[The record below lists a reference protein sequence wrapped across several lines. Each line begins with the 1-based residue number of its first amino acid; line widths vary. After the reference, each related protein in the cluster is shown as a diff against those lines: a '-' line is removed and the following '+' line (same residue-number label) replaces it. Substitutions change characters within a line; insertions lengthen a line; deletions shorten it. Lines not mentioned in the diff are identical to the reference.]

1 VTAIGEV
8 VVVPVELV
16 LSGFMSGNS
25 SGSKQD
31 PATRGPVVKVLQLF
45 FFVTDFLWLL
55 L

>member
-16 LSGFMSGNS
+16 TSGFMSGNS

-31 PATRGPVVKVLQLF
+31 PATRGPVGKVVQLF
-45 FFVTDFLWLL
+45 FFVADFLSTVL
-55 L
+55 